1 MALTSSGQISLGD
14 IQTEFGGSNPI
25 SIDEYINF
33 RTNGRRVGSDT
44 SLALSDYYDGNNSA
58 LLEATMTVQESN
70 YTGNEI
76 DTDQTDKG
84 GTTTTTTPIGTTKL
98 RGFDN
103 DADYL
108 DVVTKYPFGAGNR
121 PYATY
126 DQTTDTFGSM
136 TDTTFSSVTI
146 KALFWSDQFNKIY
159 LIHSGTSNPSFDS
172 LTVNGS
178 FYVNGHAQY
187 STSTSS
193 RNEGSAYRVHEWVA
207 SNDPFPTTGATC
219 TIYITP

>member
-1 MALTSSGQISLGD
+1 MALPSSGQISLGD

-58 LLEATMTVQESN
+58 LLEATMTVGESDYVGEEVDN
-70 YTGNEI
+70 T
-76 DTDQTDKG
+76 TTDKG
-84 GTTTTTTPIGTTKL
+84 GTTTTRTTISTSKL

-108 DVVTKYPFGAGNR
+108 DQVTKYPFGAGNF
-121 PYATY
+121 PYNQYT
-126 DQTTDTFGSM
+126 QNTDTFGSM
-136 TDTTFSSVTI
+136 TDTTFSSVTV
-146 KALFWSDQFNKIY
+146 KSVYWSDQYNYVY

-172 LTVNGS
+172 LTINGS
-178 FYVNGHAQY
+178 AYVNGHAQY
-187 STSTSS
+187 STFTSS
-193 RNEGSAYRVHEWVA
+193 RNEGSSYRVHRWVA